1 VSARQPAAPLHTG
14 AWLVWL
20 LAAGVML
27 TVTRNPIYIGLV
39 LLWVGIVLKGV
50 AGEGQGM
57 GASILSPLRFG
68 IVVVPIAALFN
79 ALFVHAGETVLF
91 RIPGAI
97 PVVGGP
103 VTLEALAYGAL
114 NGLVLTG
121 LFAAFAVFNRV
132 TPVRSLIQLAPRA
145 YYPVAVTVA
154 IAVTFVPVTLRQ
166 AMQIREAQA
175 VRGHRLKGVRSWAPI
190 FLPLLSSGM
199 ERALQ
204 LAEAMVARGF
214 AAGGAEDARAGLRTQ
229 ALLVTGTLLFGG
241 GLVVRLLGQPL
252 AGLALLLVGMAL
264 LVGTIWLAGRAHPHT
279 VYRATSWQMADWAV
293 AGAAAVAALL
303 FLLPVP
309 GIDRTS
315 LAWYPYPA
323 FTMPGFSLVLVAA
336 TWGLLGPAVKVMGNW

>member
-1 VSARQPAAPLHTG
+1 MAEQGATAPLHTG
-14 AWLVWL
+14 AWLIWL
-20 LAAGVML
+20 VAAGVML

-39 LLWVGIVLKGV
+39 LLWVAIVL
-50 AGEGQGM
+50 AGLGNGDM
-57 GASILSPLRFG
+57 GGGAPLLSPLRFAL
-68 IVVVPIAALFN
+68 VVVPVAAIFN
-79 ALFVHAGETVLF
+79 ALFVHAGETVIV
-91 RIPGAI
+91 RIPAAI
-97 PVVGGP
+97 PVIGGP

-145 YYPVAVTVA
+145 YYAVAVTVA

-166 AMQIREAQA
+166 AVQIREAQA

-214 AAGGAEDARAGLRTQ
+214 AAGSGQPSRATLRTQ
-229 ALLVTGTLLFGG
+229 IMLVVGTLLFGG
-241 GLVVRLLGQPL
+241 GLVVRLLGKPW
-252 AGLALLLVGMAL
+252 AGSALLLTGLAIL
-264 LVGTIWLAGRAHPHT
+264 LGGIWLAGRAHAHT
-279 VYRATSWQMADWAV
+279 VYRAIPWQRADWAV
-293 AGAAAVAALL
+293 AAAAAAGALL
-303 FLLPVP
+303 FLLPLP
-309 GIDRTS
+309 AIDHGS

-323 FTMPGFSLVLVAA
+323 FTLPGFSLVLVAA
-336 TWGLLGPAVKVMGNW
+336 TWGLLGPVVKRNW